1 MTSPV
6 RDEANAVEGAE
17 PRAKEHRSAQD
28 ARDRDTNTMIKVQ
41 LVGALW
47 GICLLSPTLLFP
59 AGWIRYTW
67 IVIAVLV
74 TCAVVTRVY
83 LQERKK

>member
-1 MTSPV
+1 VTNPI
-6 RDEANAVEGAE
+6 RDEENAVEGVE
-17 PRAKEHRSAQD
+17 LRAKERRSAQD
-28 ARDRDTNTMIKVQ
+28 ARDRDTNKTIKVK

>member
-1 MTSPV
+1 MTSPS
-6 RDEANAVEGAE
+6 RDEQNALRGVE
-17 PRAKEHRSAQD
+17 PPAKEHRSAQET
-28 ARDRDTNTMIKVQ
+28 RDRDTNKMIKVQ

-74 TCAVVTRVY
+74 TCVVVTRVY

>member
-1 MTSPV
+1 MTSPL
-6 RDEANAVEGAE
+6 RDEDDAFEGVEAQ
-17 PRAKEHRSAQD
+17 AKVRRSAQD
-28 ARDRDTNTMIKVQ
+28 ARDRDTNRMIKVQ

-47 GICLLSPTLLFP
+47 GICLLAPTLLFP

-74 TCAVVTRVY
+74 TCAVVIRVY
-83 LQERKK
+83 MQERKK

>member
-1 MTSPV
+1 MTDPF
-6 RDEANAVEGAE
+6 RDEEKALKGID
-17 PRAKEHRSAQD
+17 PGAKEHRSAQE
-28 ARDRDTNTMIKVQ
+28 ARDRDTNKMIKVQ

-47 GICLLSPTLLFP
+47 GICLLAPTLLFP